1 MNMMGASSTVSN
13 ILYSY
18 FNIKR
23 SKLIWTGSLET
34 LKAFVL
40 TEIDEETAETT
51 TWRSPSGGK
60 WLFDS
65 KLLSVTW
72 LTKSQNI
79 YFDGEKGSDLMERI
93 HSFLKQDP
101 DNASEI
107 ANPAELDLERS
118 IESLLADDSDDVTDD
133 TFEESFSDQCDIAKE
148 LKNQE
153 EKQGS
158 IDSETSTKHDESNTK
173 SKNLHEE
180 SIGLYTV
187 TKSGNLQTKSTNR
200 HNPLGSSASCNR
212 DSAEISRLNSKL
224 DRFSENVTNKLQ
236 NLSVEIN
243 NIKENKPYSILVLE
257 NVVNDLKEDK
267 LVLIRKNDELREQNM
282 DMSHIISELKMANK
296 NLESEKS
303 SLLTALKLIQN
314 DHQQTCTKTIVEND
328 GENNVEL
335 VCETI
340 EGSEVTQPKPS
351 SNQPANDKHLNTEA
365 STGKNR
371 KKKGKKSKSKP
382 PTQNSSQQTA
392 DVDTSGGIVNTSS
405 FKSTG
410 QGKKTVVIAGD
421 SIVKNTIGPKMSADD
436 PNHHFIVKPFPG
448 ATVSDMEDFVKPL
461 TRRTPDKMILHVGTN
476 DLRSHSTPKIIADSI
491 VNIVTQIK
499 EDSPALDLS
508 LWRRYLVMKIT
519 AHI

>member
-1 MNMMGASSTVSN
+1 MDWIA
-13 ILYSY
+13 
-18 FNIKR
+18 
-23 SKLIWTGSLET
+23 
-34 LKAFVL
+34 
-40 TEIDEETAETT
+40 
-51 TWRSPSGGK
+51 TWRSPRGGK

-72 LTKSQNI
+72 LTKSQDI
-79 YFDGEKGSDLMERI
+79 HFDGEKGSDLMERI

-118 IESLLADDSDDVTDD
+118 IESLLADDSDDVRDD

-153 EKQGS
+153 EKQAS

-236 NLSVEIN
+236 NLSVEIT
-243 NIKENKPYSILVLE
+243 NIKENKPYFILVLE

-282 DMSHIISELKMANK
+282 EMSHAYYI
-296 NLESEKS
+296 
-303 SLLTALKLIQN
+303 
-314 DHQQTCTKTIVEND
+314 
-328 GENNVEL
+328 
-335 VCETI
+335 
-340 EGSEVTQPKPS
+340 
-351 SNQPANDKHLNTEA
+351 
-365 STGKNR
+365 
-371 KKKGKKSKSKP
+371 
-382 PTQNSSQQTA
+382 
-392 DVDTSGGIVNTSS
+392 
-405 FKSTG
+405 
-410 QGKKTVVIAGD
+410 
-421 SIVKNTIGPKMSADD
+421 
-436 PNHHFIVKPFPG
+436 
-448 ATVSDMEDFVKPL
+448 
-461 TRRTPDKMILHVGTN
+461 
-476 DLRSHSTPKIIADSI
+476 
-491 VNIVTQIK
+491 
-499 EDSPALDLS
+499 
-508 LWRRYLVMKIT
+508 
-519 AHI
+519 

>member
-1 MNMMGASSTVSN
+1 MYN
-13 ILYSY
+13 
-18 FNIKR
+18 
-23 SKLIWTGSLET
+23 
-34 LKAFVL
+34 
-40 TEIDEETAETT
+40 
-51 TWRSPSGGK
+51 
-60 WLFDS
+60 
-65 KLLSVTW
+65 
-72 LTKSQNI
+72 
-79 YFDGEKGSDLMERI
+79 
-93 HSFLKQDP
+93 
-101 DNASEI
+101 
-107 ANPAELDLERS
+107 
-118 IESLLADDSDDVTDD
+118 VTDD
-133 TFEESFSDQCDIAKE
+133 TFEESFSDQCEIAKE
-148 LKNQE
+148 LKNQY
-153 EKQGS
+153 EKQAS
-158 IDSETSTKHDESNTK
+158 IHSETSTKHDESNTK

-187 TKSGNLQTKSTNR
+187 TKSGNLQTKSTNM

-243 NIKENKPYSILVLE
+243 NIKENKPYSILVLD

-282 DMSHIISELKMANK
+282 DMSHIISDLKMANK

-314 DHQQTCTKTIVEND
+314 DYQQTCTKTIVKND

-335 VCETI
+335 
-340 EGSEVTQPKPS
+340 
-351 SNQPANDKHLNTEA
+351 PANDKHLNTEA

-371 KKKGKKSKSKP
+371 KKNGKKSKSKP
-382 PTQNSSQQTA
+382 STQNSSQQTA

-405 FKSTG
+405 SKSTE

-421 SIVKNTIGPKMSADD
+421 SIVKNTVGPKMSADD

-491 VNIVTQIK
+491 VNI
-499 EDSPALDLS
+499 
-508 LWRRYLVMKIT
+508 
-519 AHI
+519 

>member
-1 MNMMGASSTVSN
+1 
-13 ILYSY
+13 
-18 FNIKR
+18 
-23 SKLIWTGSLET
+23 
-34 LKAFVL
+34 
-40 TEIDEETAETT
+40 
-51 TWRSPSGGK
+51 
-60 WLFDS
+60 
-65 KLLSVTW
+65 
-72 LTKSQNI
+72 
-79 YFDGEKGSDLMERI
+79 
-93 HSFLKQDP
+93 QDP

-148 LKNQE
+148 LKNKE
-153 EKQGS
+153 EKQAS
-158 IDSETSTKHDESNTK
+158 IDSETSTKHDETNTK

-282 DMSHIISELKMANK
+282 DMSHIISDLKMANK

-314 DHQQTCTKTIVEND
+314 DHQQRCTKTIVEND

-340 EGSEVTQPKPS
+340 EGSEVIQSKPS

-371 KKKGKKSKSKP
+371 KKKGKKS
-382 PTQNSSQQTA
+382 
-392 DVDTSGGIVNTSS
+392 
-405 FKSTG
+405 
-410 QGKKTVVIAGD
+410 
-421 SIVKNTIGPKMSADD
+421 
-436 PNHHFIVKPFPG
+436 
-448 ATVSDMEDFVKPL
+448 
-461 TRRTPDKMILHVGTN
+461 
-476 DLRSHSTPKIIADSI
+476 
-491 VNIVTQIK
+491 
-499 EDSPALDLS
+499 
-508 LWRRYLVMKIT
+508 
-519 AHI
+519 